1 MNRYGWVAAFVV
13 GLVAVL
19 WIGAGFVGTSG
30 IALAM
35 TVAIGAV
42 YLLGAWE
49 LRRFR
54 AATAALVGALERI
67 PQPLTQ
73 LDDWLARLPPALQ
86 NPVRSRIEG
95 ARVGLP
101 GLALT
106 PYLVG
111 LLVMLGMLG
120 TFLGMVVTFQ
130 GAVFAVDGSTDLQAI
145 RSALAAPIK
154 GLALAFGTSV
164 AGVATSAMLGLMSAL
179 SRRERLAVGRA
190 LDARIATELRPFSL
204 VHQRQEGFRAL
215 QAQAHALPEVA
226 SQLQA
231 LMAQIE
237 RRSEQLDEQL
247 LARQAQFHR
256 EAAAAYTGLAQ
267 SVERSLTEALGA
279 SARIAGERVQPVVES
294 AMAAIAQE
302 STRLHERV
310 EQAVQRQLDGLGE
323 RFAGTAAQVADTWQ
337 AALQQHARTSER
349 QVSGLDQA
357 LVAFTQRFDERSQAL
372 LASVQQGATAAQA
385 AQALADQQ
393 RQDAWAQS
401 LARLAATLT
410 AEWQQAG
417 AQSLARQQAVC
428 AALDQAAGD
437 IAERT
442 REHAGRTLG
451 EVSQL
456 LARSDELVRAR
467 TEAEA
472 RWTQDHA
479 ARMDELTA
487 LWRRELGALR
497 EQEAQRGDAAVE
509 RLVQLQTTLAEHM
522 ATLRRDESER
532 GSAAVAR
539 LGGLQVALAEHLVAL
554 RQEERERGS
563 AAVARLGEL
572 QAALADQLAT
582 LGEALEAP
590 MTRLMATA
598 ADAPRAATE
607 VIAQLREQMST
618 LAERDNRAMQ
628 ERNAL
633 VGELDALL
641 RTVQQATGEQRAAIE
656 SLVASASG
664 VLEQAGRQFSEA
676 LGAQAAPVQ
685 DVAAHVS
692 ASALEL
698 ASLGEAFG
706 HGVQLFSATS
716 EQLVSSLQRME
727 GAIQQSM
734 ARSDEQLGY
743 YVAQAREVI
752 DLSIGSQQ
760 GIVEDLRR
768 LHSQQ
773 AALAAGAV

>member
-1 MNRYGWVAAFVV
+1 MNKYGWVAAFVA
-13 GLVAVL
+13 GLVAVV

-49 LRRFR
+49 LQRFR
-54 AATAALVGALERI
+54 AATAALAAALERV
-67 PQPLTQ
+67 PQPLTR
-73 LDDWLARLPPALQ
+73 LDDWLGSLPPGLQ
-86 NPVRSRIEG
+86 NAVRSRIEG
-95 ARVGLP
+95 ERVGLP

-179 SRRERLAVGRA
+179 SRRERLAVTRG
-190 LDARIATELRPFSL
+190 LDTCIATVLRPFSL

-237 RRSEQLDEQL
+237 RRSQQLDEQL
-247 LARQAQFHR
+247 LERQAQFHR
-256 EAAAAYTGLAQ
+256 EAGAAYTGLAA

-279 SARIAGERVQPVVES
+279 SARIAGERMQPVVES

-302 STRLHERV
+302 STRLHECV
-310 EQAVQRQLDGLGE
+310 GEAVQRQLDGLGE
-323 RFAGTAAQVADTWQ
+323 RFAATAAQVADTWQ

-357 LVAFTQRFDERSQAL
+357 LAGFTQRFEERSQAL
-372 LASVQQGATAAQA
+372 LLSVQQGAAAAQA
-385 AQALADQQ
+385 AQALAEQQ
-393 RQDAWAQS
+393 RQDAWTQS
-401 LARLAATLT
+401 LASLATTLT

-428 AALDQAAGD
+428 ASLEQAAGD

-451 EVSQL
+451 EVSRL
-456 LARSDELVRAR
+456 LAQSDELVRAR

-472 RWTQDHA
+472 RWTQAHA
-479 ARMDELTA
+479 ERMDELAA
-487 LWRRELGALR
+487 LWRSELSALR
-497 EQEAQRGDAAVE
+497 EQEAQRGNGAAE
-509 RLVQLQTTLAEHM
+509 RLGQLQATLAEHM
-522 ATLRRDESER
+522 ATLRQEESAR
-532 GSAAVAR
+532 GNAAVN
-539 LGGLQVALAEHLVAL
+539 
-554 RQEERERGS
+554 
-563 AAVARLGEL
+563 RLGEL
-572 QAALADQLAT
+572 QAALAGQLAT

-590 MTRLMATA
+590 MTRLLESA
-598 ADAPRAATE
+598 AEAPRAATE
-607 VIAQLREQMST
+607 VIAQLREQMGA

-628 ERNAL
+628 ERTAL
-633 VGELDALL
+633 VSELDALL

-676 LGAQAAPVQ
+676 LGAQSGQVQ

-692 ASALEL
+692 GSAVEL

-716 EQLVSSLQRME
+716 EQLVSSLQRIE

-752 DLSIGSQQ
+752 DLSISSQQ

-773 AALAAGAV
+773 AVGAV